1 MSALSFMNSWSSWTK
16 TPGFLLA
23 VLFTIVFTVNLS
35 FLWWSI
41 EDDPIYHGWESC
53 KRPVRIPSLLNN
65 ISPPWLG
72 FFWSSWDP
80 SRQKQQE
87 KDMDNLMF
95 LEEKWRIFGAFDIVF
110 VCGRGLLA
118 VGSSPQLTNE
128 SIKDEA
134 SHMDVSLSSSIW
146 SPTLLTIQ
154 LLLFSLIH
162 RVTCTKG
169 LGQGNPIWTQQDPLL
184 N

>member
-1 MSALSFMNSWSSWTK
+1 
-16 TPGFLLA
+16 
-23 VLFTIVFTVNLS
+23 
-35 FLWWSI
+35 
-41 EDDPIYHGWESC
+41 
-53 KRPVRIPSLLNN
+53 
-65 ISPPWLG
+65 
-72 FFWSSWDP
+72 
-80 SRQKQQE
+80 
-87 KDMDNLMF
+87 MF

-118 VGSSPQLTNE
+118 VGSSSQLTNE

-146 SPTLLTIQ
+146 SPTLLTIRL

-162 RVTCTKG
+162 RVVTCTKG
-169 LGQGNPIWTQQDPLL
+169 LGQGYPIWTQQDPLL